1 VHRQSKRSRK
11 LADAMAHEIS
21 VESDPETHADA
32 QLMADQE
39 RRAHRD
45 RIDEAM
51 TLLQDRYRLAIEL
64 RLVQELSREE
74 CAKRLGVTIG
84 TFDVLL
90 FRAVRAFRKHF
101 GERRA
106 EEKEPS

>member
-1 VHRQSKRSRK
+1 F
-11 LADAMAHEIS
+11 HEVPI
-21 VESDPETHADA
+21 ETDPDTHADA

-45 RIDEAM
+45 RIESTMGELAE
-51 TLLQDRYRLAIEL
+51 RYRLAIEL
-64 RLVQELSREE
+64 RLIQELSREE
-74 CAKRLGVTIG
+74 CARRLDVTIG

-101 GERRA
+101 GDRAAGGEHAHGPGDLISGER
-106 EEKEPS
+106 PS